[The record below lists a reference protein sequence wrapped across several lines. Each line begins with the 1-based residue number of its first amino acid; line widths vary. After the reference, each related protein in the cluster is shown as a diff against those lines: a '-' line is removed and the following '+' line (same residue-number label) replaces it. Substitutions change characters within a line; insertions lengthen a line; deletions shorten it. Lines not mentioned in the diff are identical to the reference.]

1 MNQEQIGVL
10 IAAKLETVSPK
21 TESQNNA
28 KDHTFGNVKVVLHV
42 VCYPSPWLHMHVSYL
57 NLLSPKI
64 QPRGFL
70 SALFVRNTEKL

>member
-28 KDHTFGNVKVVLHV
+28 KNNTFGNVKVVLHV
-42 VCYPSPWLHMHVSYL
+42 VCYPSPWLHMYL
-57 NLLSPKI
+57 YLL
-64 QPRGFL
+64 
-70 SALFVRNTEKL
+70 